1 MNLRDAFDAAAYA
14 AADDASAE
22 SKMPNA
28 PRHLVGANVVL
39 MLLMMIA
46 TMLIVVMML
55 LILRLGSYY
64 NVFAI
69 KHVFITIL
77 TCKYNL
83 DVRAYSNPKI
93 HVRKQSEIYP
103 DAVS

>member
-1 MNLRDAFDAAAYA
+1 MPMLMTLVLTLMNLPDAFDVAAYA
-14 AADDASAE
+14 AADDANVE

-28 PRHLVGANVVL
+28 TRHLAGANVVL

-46 TMLIVVMML
+46 MMLIVVMML

-69 KHVFITIL
+69 TGAKV
-77 TCKYNL
+77 
-83 DVRAYSNPKI
+83 
-93 HVRKQSEIYP
+93 
-103 DAVS
+103 